1 MAWLDAH
8 STFDADSFAAPVIGL
23 ASTLADHDSGMHLHQ
38 RGQLLYTRRGCIR
51 ITLAQQLCLLPP
63 SRAAWIPA
71 GVRHRAVMQQ
81 SVDYRS
87 IYLIANLCDEL
98 PQQVCVIEVSPLL
111 RAVLEPMATAAFD
124 TDWQTGK
131 FAHLLGLCL
140 SEINDAVQQPMLLP
154 LPQDKR
160 LTPLLAMP
168 ERLPPALHVLEQQ
181 TGASSRTIGRIFQ
194 RETGMSYQQWRQQW
208 RLMRAIE
215 LLVTGRRLGYCAFEL
230 GFASDSAFIAFF
242 KSITGSTPGQ
252 WSGKQLT
259 IDQRNNLPPNIT
271 RVILRL

>member
-8 STFDADSFAAPVIGL
+8 STFDADSFTAPVIGL
-23 ASTLADHDSGMHLHQ
+23 ASTLGQHDSGVHRHQ
-38 RGQLLYTRRGCIR
+38 RGQLLYTRQGCIR

-71 GVRHRAVMQQ
+71 GVSHRAVMQQ

-87 IYLIANLCDEL
+87 IYLIADLCSEL

-111 RAVLEPMATAAFD
+111 RAVLEPMATAAFA
-124 TDWQTGK
+124 TEWQQGR

-140 SEINDAVQQPMLLP
+140 SEIAEAARQPMLLP

-160 LTPLLAMP
+160 LAPLLATP
-168 ERLPPALHVLEQQ
+168 ARLPPPLHVLEHQI
-181 TGASSRTIGRIFQ
+181 GASSRTIGRIFQ
-194 RETGMSYQQWRQQW
+194 RETGMGYQQWRQQW

-215 LLVTGRRLGYCAFEL
+215 LLATGRSLSYCAYEL

-242 KSITGSTPGQ
+242 KSLTGSTPGQ
-252 WSGKQLT
+252 WLKPATDDRPQK
-259 IDQRNNLPPNIT
+259 
-271 RVILRL
+271 